1 MPTCANPIFSHI
13 SPLKVSEAR
22 NGLAIVHLP
31 EAVRR
36 KPQLMAQMAKRY
48 AEEHAEEGEEEDDDL

>member
-1 MPTCANPIFSHI
+1 M
-13 SPLKVSEAR
+13 SEAR